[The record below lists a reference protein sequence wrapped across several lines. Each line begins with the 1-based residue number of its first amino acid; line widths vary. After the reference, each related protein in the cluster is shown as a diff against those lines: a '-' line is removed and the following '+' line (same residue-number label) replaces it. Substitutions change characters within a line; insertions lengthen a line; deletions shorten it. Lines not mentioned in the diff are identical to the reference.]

1 MTRDPGRRPW
11 RTDDEWA
18 KLSQRIAIA
27 GDTRKRSTIRRI
39 AIPLAAAAVLF
50 AAVAGD
56 ALRRRSSIVPEQ
68 AVSRTV
74 TTAAGERATI
84 TLADSTL
91 IAIGPATTLRIE
103 LTTARRSITLD
114 GLAEFQVAHDARR
127 PFTVR
132 ARNAVATDIGT
143 EFVVRAYGGD
153 SATRVSVLS
162 GIVSLACDTLA
173 SCRAVTLSAGEI
185 GVVATTGVSRVSS
198 AAGSSADAAWI
209 GGALQFDD
217 VPLGQVATEL
227 SRWFGADVRVDSR
240 IASRRITALYAK
252 PSLDG
257 VLSAITAT
265 LHVAYRR
272 EGTVVTI
279 APKPE

>member
-18 KLSQRIAIA
+18 QLSQRIAIA
-27 GDTRKRSTIRRI
+27 GDTRERSTIRR
-39 AIPLAAAAVLF
+39 AAMPLVAAAALI
-50 AAVAGD
+50 AAVAT
-56 ALRRRSSIVPEQ
+56 AVLFRRSSTALQ
-68 AVSRTV
+68 QTVSRTV

-91 IAIGPATTLRIE
+91 ITIGPATTLRIE

-114 GLAEFQVAHDARR
+114 GLAEFHVAHDARR

-132 ARNAVATDIGT
+132 AGNAVATDIGT
-143 EFVVRAYGGD
+143 EFVVRAYGAD

-162 GIVSLACDTLA
+162 GIVSLGCDTLA
-173 SCRAVTLSAGEI
+173 TCKATTLSAGDI
-185 GVVATTGVSRVSS
+185 GVAARTGVSRVAS
-198 AAGSSADAAWI
+198 AAGSSADVAWI
-209 GGALQFDD
+209 DGSLQFDD

-227 SRWFGADVRVDSR
+227 SRWFGADVRIEPG

-252 PSLDG
+252 QSLDD
-257 VLSAITAT
+257 VLSAIDAT

-272 EGTVVTI
+272 EGKVVII
-279 APKPE
+279 APRPE